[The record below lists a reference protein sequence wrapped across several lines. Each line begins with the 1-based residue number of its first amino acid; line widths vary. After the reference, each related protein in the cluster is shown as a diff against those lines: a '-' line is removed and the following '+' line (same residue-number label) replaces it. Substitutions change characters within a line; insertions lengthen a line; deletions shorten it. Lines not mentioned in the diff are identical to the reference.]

1 MWEIDLL
8 EKNLPLFK
16 LNIMTISNL
25 SFLGKAM
32 LWVQIISAG
41 FSPFQDDDIPHFL
54 KVFFENLP
62 LHAFYSYYILIF
74 FKIYLLMAF
83 WRFNLYYFLYGNWFQ
98 KFWVFIILFF
108 LYSGYLKIPVGSS
121 HSRKNLISVLSQSW
135 TFSKLNLSCQG
146 VTYRWVPML

>member
-32 LWVQIISAG
+32 LWVQIIPAG
-41 FSPFQDDDIPHFL
+41 FSPFQDDDILHFL

-108 LYSGYLKIPVGSS
+108 LYRRITRFTWFILLRKRYDFLILSIVNKLSS
-121 HSRKNLISVLSQSW
+121 LL
-135 TFSKLNLSCQG
+135 
-146 VTYRWVPML
+146 

>member
-32 LWVQIISAG
+32 LWVQIIPAG
-41 FSPFQDDDIPHFL
+41 FSPFQDDDILHFL

-74 FKIYLLMAF
+74 FKIYLLVAF
-83 WRFNLYYFLYGNWFQ
+83 WRFNLYYFLYWNWFQ

-108 LYSGYLKIPVGSS
+108 LYRRITRFTWFILLGKRYDFLILSIVNKLSS
-121 HSRKNLISVLSQSW
+121 LL
-135 TFSKLNLSCQG
+135 
-146 VTYRWVPML
+146 

>member
-62 LHAFYSYYILIF
+62 LHAFYSCYILIF
-74 FKIYLLMAF
+74 FKIYLLVAF

-108 LYSGYLKIPVGSS
+108 LYRRITRFTWFILLGKRYDFLILSIVNKLSS
-121 HSRKNLISVLSQSW
+121 LL
-135 TFSKLNLSCQG
+135 
-146 VTYRWVPML
+146 